1 MARSPGGF
9 LVLVLILTIS
19 IHKAASILDSHQPVA
34 LELFS
39 PVHGSFGSLEESYD
53 ALQTFQILGIEK
65 KPDISDTTCTLVSKT
80 LGSSSSSLKD
90 LFYALKVNGILKC
103 DIDEEVFEGIKSR
116 LQSVSNDASSLLDFY
131 YSIGSLALIKEQAS
145 KVDVLLTDADGIF
158 QSIKALSQSDG
169 RWRYSSNNPESSTY
183 AAGVAFEALARVV
196 ALASPEIDQ
205 SRISTLGNDIV
216 KLFDS
221 IEKYD
226 DGAFYFDEKIVDAR
240 EHHGPLSTTASVVRG
255 LTAFADVTSGSL
267 NIPGDKILGLAKFFL
282 SVGIPGD
289 AKDFFNQVYSLACLE
304 SNRQGF
310 NPTDF
315 ITTSNSAFIDQ
326 KRPTQDHDI
335 FVLYECNQVRVNTV
349 LGSNAPPLTVK
360 LLQAFSS
367 SSKNAFIIE
376 NQELKFDPENAVHFL
391 DALPEN
397 VDVGN
402 YVFVFE
408 ILLHDPEHEK
418 IYATGSRTRVPIIIT
433 GVIKVDTAEIVILD
447 SDLGSVETKRKLDLA
462 GENDV
467 SLSANHLQK
476 LRLSFQLATP
486 LGHAFKPHQ
495 AFLKLKHETKV
506 EHVFVVGSSGK
517 DFAIVLDFLGLVEKF
532 FYLSGRYD
540 IQLTVGDAVMENS
553 FLQALGHVELDL
565 PEPPEKAP
573 RPPPQPVDSYL
584 RYGPKAEI
592 AHIFRAPEKLPPEQ
606 LSLAFLGLTILPLIV
621 FLIGLLRL
629 GVNLKNF
636 PTSVVPATF
645 AILFHLGLA
654 AVLLLYVLFWWKL
667 LTVGPVHNI
676 ENTRP
681 LGSVPAV
688 CGTQA
693 PFPPRLS
700 ISQVEICLRKR
711 QMTGNIPT
719 SPWEAAVGH
728 F

>member
-65 KPDISDTTCTLVSKT
+65 KPDISDTTCTLVLKT

-131 YSIGSLALIKEQAS
+131 YSIGSLALIKEQAP

-183 AAGVAFEALARVV
+183 AAAL
-196 ALASPEIDQ
+196 LNY
-205 SRISTLGNDIV
+205 STLP
-216 KLFDS
+216 LFPSLVTYGTCLLLVRLS
-221 IEKYD
+221 ICSASIHQGLDFTGWLFQVY

-240 EHHGPLSTTASVVRG
+240 EQHGPLSTTASVVRG

-304 SNRQGF
+304 SNRVSIPLILSLPATVLSLTK
-310 NPTDF
+310 N
-315 ITTSNSAFIDQ
+315 DQ
-326 KRPTQDHDI
+326 LK
-335 FVLYECNQVRVNTV
+335 VRVNTV
-349 LGSNAPPLTVK
+349 LGSSAPPLTVK

-408 ILLHDPEHEK
+408 ILLHDPEHQK
-418 IYATGSRTRVPIIIT
+418 IYATGSRTRVPIIVT

-495 AFLKLKHETKV
+495 V
-506 EHVFVVGSSGK
+506 CG
-517 DFAIVLDFLGLVEKF
+517 
-532 FYLSGRYD
+532 
-540 IQLTVGDAVMENS
+540 
-553 FLQALGHVELDL
+553 
-565 PEPPEKAP
+565 
-573 RPPPQPVDSYL
+573 
-584 RYGPKAEI
+584 
-592 AHIFRAPEKLPPEQ
+592 Q
-606 LSLAFLGLTILPLIV
+606 LSVSCMIF
-621 FLIGLLRL
+621 
-629 GVNLKNF
+629 F
-636 PTSVVPATF
+636 PC
-645 AILFHLGLA
+645 L
-654 AVLLLYVLFWWKL
+654 
-667 LTVGPVHNI
+667 VG
-676 ENTRP
+676 
-681 LGSVPAV
+681 
-688 CGTQA
+688 
-693 PFPPRLS
+693 
-700 ISQVEICLRKR
+700 
-711 QMTGNIPT
+711 
-719 SPWEAAVGH
+719 
-728 F
+728 